1 MRSLRWQLLT
11 RTTGVVVATLFLAAL
26 ALYWL
31 MRVSLL
37 AEFDAA
43 LLIEARS
50 LTSHVE
56 LSEEEVS
63 VELNLATLP
72 EFSRVKQPHFFQI
85 WTRDGVT
92 VARSPSLFDS
102 SLSPRKTD
110 LPEPMFA
117 FVRLPSEAAG
127 REVTLGFRPRH
138 EGAEDGES
146 PAAEAR
152 AADTPLLTIAVAR
165 PITEL
170 EQTLSTLRWF
180 LLVVT
185 AVAALSGAA
194 MMNGVIHRGLRSLE
208 SLAHSIERV
217 GVSDLSERIRLE
229 SSPQEVLPVVQRLNE
244 LLERLDAAMAR
255 EKTFSADVAHELRTP
270 LAGLETTLEVCASRR
285 RDPDAYH
292 DVVSKCL
299 KVTQGMH
306 AMVNNLLTLARAD
319 SNALNVQ
326 SESTDVAAFL
336 DECWRPFAERATQ
349 RGLRVEWAI
358 AAAPPVPLDR
368 EQVRLILSN
377 LFENA
382 VSYSND
388 GGWMRIAAETSAAS
402 MSITVSNSGCVLN
415 SDDLPHIFERFW
427 RGDKSRTDIGVH
439 CGLGLALCRRIVE
452 VLGGT
457 ITAQVSE
464 GTFSVSLSVSSPA
477 PLGK

>member
-1 MRSLRWQLLT
+1 MRSLRLQLLT
-11 RTTGVVVATLFLAAL
+11 RTTGVVVATFLLAAL

-43 LLIEARS
+43 LLVEARS

-63 VELNLATLP
+63 VELNLAALP
-72 EFSRVKQPHFFQI
+72 EFSRIKQPHFFQI

-92 VARSPSLFDS
+92 VARSPSLLDS
-102 SLSPRKTD
+102 SLSARKTD
-110 LPEPMFA
+110 LSEPMFA

-146 PAAEAR
+146 PAVEAR
-152 AADTPLLTIAVAR
+152 AENETPLLTIAVAR
-165 PITEL
+165 PIAEL
-170 EQTLSTLRWF
+170 EQTLRTLRWL

-185 AVAALSGAA
+185 AVATLSVAAL
-194 MMNGVIHRGLRSLE
+194 MNGVIRRGLRSLE
-208 SLAHSIERV
+208 TLAHSIERV
-217 GVSDLSERIRLE
+217 GVADLSERIRLE
-229 SSPQEVLPVVQRLNE
+229 SSPQEVMPVVQRLNE

-270 LAGLETTLEVCASRR
+270 LAGLEATLEVCASRR
-285 RDPDAYH
+285 REPDAYH

-299 KVTQGMH
+299 KVTQDMH

-319 SNALNVQ
+319 SNSLSVQTEPTDIETFLN
-326 SESTDVAAFL
+326 
-336 DECWRPFAERATQ
+336 ECWQPFAERATQ
-349 RGLRVEWAI
+349 RGLRVEWQI
-358 AAAPPVPLDR
+358 TAADPVPLDR
-368 EQVRLILSN
+368 EMARLILTN

-382 VSYSND
+382 VSYSHD
-388 GGWMRIAAETSAAS
+388 GGWIRVVAGGSAS
-402 MSITVSNSGCVLN
+402 SLSLTISNSGCELTA
-415 SDDLPHIFERFW
+415 DDALHIFERFW
-427 RGDKSRTDIGVH
+427 RGDKSRTDTGTH
-439 CGLGLALCRRIVE
+439 SGLGLALCRRIVE

-457 ITAQVSE
+457 ITAQVRE
-464 GTFSVSLSVSSPA
+464 GTFSVSLIIPA
-477 PLGK
+477 RRDS